1 MFFRVKTDVPAPKHG
16 ARPRGADGAAP
27 STETEPRFPPRYGF
41 RFGPVL
47 KLARL
52 RGRGLGEAAYN
63 AEGPGPEQKKDLRD
77 GRGGRA
83 KGNATAEGAAGR
95 IQLAAGAGAA
105 AFGRECLATWLLAR
119 EAALRCTTPDFVAL
133 SIAEA

>member
-1 MFFRVKTDVPAPKHG
+1 MASLRRRRLRVAIPSRSKVFFRVKTDVPAPKHG

-27 STETEPRFPPRYGF
+27 STETEPWFPPRYGF

-83 KGNATAEGAAGR
+83 KETLRPRGPQVEFSWR
-95 IQLAAGAGAA
+95 
-105 AFGRECLATWLLAR
+105 REPAQPPSGGSAWLR
-119 EAALRCTTPDFVAL
+119 G
-133 SIAEA
+133 S